1 MYSSIECTGTVAT
14 LLNRDAML
22 NASASAG
29 TTVLNIGDSYMDRG
43 TNSVYVFAT
52 GNTVTVGTE
61 SHTIAS
67 VPSATSVALSSA
79 ISNDYPLYTPVL
91 RTDYFDVATN
101 LTLTA
106 PGTIRIGM
114 EEVTFSSIDVST
126 NYLRCWIDER
136 GANAYPHTEWAP
148 VFDAQYTLDNPEE
161 FGAMHTYGVIE
172 TVDYH
177 HGAMDQNS
185 LDLRALEK
193 LMAATQPQYGKV
205 EMTGMDVWQ
214 VATYSNK
221 KDITYYVDT
230 PTSWATVRF
239 HVHTTSGTD
248 SATNV
253 YLNATIQPTWWDIRF
268 ATTAMVPYYLATFGT
283 QSATVW
289 IKIRDPAT
297 GGATLS
303 MYWGSPMAI
312 DCTMNATPTGYTV
325 ATLGNWGAT
334 STATYDI
341 NDRGYALVREGD
353 PVNVIETDNASR
365 LWTVQGMIYDQRAGT
380 LTMDIGKADEDAISD
395 LVKPF
400 RTLDIVSTKNL

>member
-1 MYSSIECTGTVAT
+1 
-14 LLNRDAML
+14 
-22 NASASAG
+22 
-29 TTVLNIGDSYMDRG
+29 
-43 TNSVYVFAT
+43 
-52 GNTVTVGTE
+52 
-61 SHTIAS
+61 
-67 VPSATSVALSSA
+67 
-79 ISNDYPLYTPVL
+79 
-91 RTDYFDVATN
+91 
-101 LTLTA
+101 
-106 PGTIRIGM
+106 
-114 EEVTFSSIDVST
+114 
-126 NYLRCWIDER
+126 
-136 GANAYPHTEWAP
+136 
-148 VFDAQYTLDNPEE
+148 
-161 FGAMHTYGVIE
+161 
-172 TVDYH
+172 
-177 HGAMDQNS
+177 
-185 LDLRALEK
+185 
-193 LMAATQPQYGKV
+193 V

-214 VATYSNK
+214 VATYAHK

-268 ATTAMVPYYLATFGT
+268 ATTAMVPFYLATFGT

-312 DCTMNATPTGYTV
+312 DYTMNATPTGYTV
-325 ATLGNWGAT
+325 ATLGDWGAT

-341 NDRGYALVREGD
+341 KDRGYALVREGD

>member
-1 MYSSIECTGTVAT
+1 
-14 LLNRDAML
+14 
-22 NASASAG
+22 
-29 TTVLNIGDSYMDRG
+29 
-43 TNSVYVFAT
+43 
-52 GNTVTVGTE
+52 
-61 SHTIAS
+61 
-67 VPSATSVALSSA
+67 
-79 ISNDYPLYTPVL
+79 
-91 RTDYFDVATN
+91 
-101 LTLTA
+101 
-106 PGTIRIGM
+106 
-114 EEVTFSSIDVST
+114 
-126 NYLRCWIDER
+126 
-136 GANAYPHTEWAP
+136 
-148 VFDAQYTLDNPEE
+148 
-161 FGAMHTYGVIE
+161 
-172 TVDYH
+172 
-177 HGAMDQNS
+177 
-185 LDLRALEK
+185 
-193 LMAATQPQYGKV
+193 MAATQPQYGKV

-214 VATYSNK
+214 VATYAHK
-221 KDITYYVDT
+221 KDIQYYVDT

-248 SATNV
+248 STTDV

-268 ATTAMVPYYLATFGT
+268 ATTGLIPYYLATFGT

-303 MYWGSPMAI
+303 VYWGSPMAI
-312 DCTMNATPTGYTV
+312 DYTMSATPTGYTV